1 MLANKATLGYKAG
14 TGNTYTDLAGLKQIP
29 EMGAEPTL
37 VDNTCLTD
45 AMIMNEIGIG
55 DAGQLEYV
63 FKFTGY
69 ASGTYKT
76 LYDLLYNTETGA
88 TKGTPKNN
96 TVEFQQK
103 MADGTTY
110 TFSAQGS
117 LRVGGG
123 GVNEAIEFTL
133 SLALQ
138 SAIIVGAPQV

>member
-14 TGNTYTDLAGLKQIP
+14 SGNTYTDLAGLKQIP

-69 ASGTYKT
+69 SEGTYKT
-76 LYDLLYNTETGA
+76 LYDLLYDANTGA
-88 TKGTPKNN
+88 PKNN
-96 TVEFQQK
+96 TVSFQQK

-110 TFSAQGS
+110 SFDAQGS

-133 SLALQ
+133 ALALQ
-138 SAIIVGAPQV
+138 SAIKVGAPAGV

>member
-1 MLANKATLGYKAG
+1 MLANKATLGFKTTSG
-14 TGNTYTDLAGLKQIP
+14 TGAYTDLAGLKQIP

-45 AMIMNEIGIG
+45 GMIMNEIGIG

-63 FKFTGY
+63 FKYTGY
-69 ASGTYKT
+69 TEGTYKT
-76 LYDLLYNTETGA
+76 LYDALYTNGV
-88 TKGTPKNN
+88 PNN
-96 TVEFQQK
+96 STLYFQQK

-110 TFSAQGS
+110 SFSAQGS

-138 SAIIVGAPQV
+138 SDIAVGAPASA

>member
-1 MLANKATLGYKAG
+1 MLANKATLGYKT
-14 TGNTYTDLAGLKQIP
+14 TGNTYTDLPGLKSLP
-29 EMGAEPTL
+29 EIGAEPTL

-45 AMIMNEIGIG
+45 GMIMNEIGIG

-69 ASGTYKT
+69 STGTYKT
-76 LYDLLYNTETGA
+76 LYDLLYTNG
-88 TKGTPKNN
+88 KPNN
-96 TVEFQQK
+96 TTISFQQK
-103 MADGTTY
+103 MADGTTF

-117 LRVGGG
+117 VRVGGG

-138 SAIIVGAPQV
+138 SDITVGAPASA

>member
-14 TGNTYTDLAGLKQIP
+14 SSSAYTDLAGLKQIP

-69 ASGTYKT
+69 TAGTYKT
-76 LYDLLYNTETGA
+76 LYDLLYDTTGA
-88 TKGTPKNN
+88 TQGMPKNN

-133 SLALQ
+133 TLALQ
-138 SAIIVGAPQV
+138 SVIKVGAPQV